1 MKNLKDSILEKLR
14 VDDIIINNEF
24 PIEGTMDD
32 MIKFLEENGFVAAD
46 ESHNYK
52 GTADDMFDHNKSK
65 CFYQTSNRF
74 WFADTSKEKISKKN
88 PIFFI
93 AITEKIFSVYYC
105 DSDEPYWGIDIVKN
119 DKKAFLKELN
129 KRFGWQ

>member
-1 MKNLKDSILEKLR
+1 MRTLKAVISEKLK
-14 VDDIIINNEF
+14 VDDIILNEEKF

-74 WFADTSKEKISKKN
+74 WFADTSKEKISK
-88 PIFFI
+88 I
-93 AITEKIFSVYYC
+93 
-105 DSDEPYWGIDIVKN
+105 IVIVMS
-119 DKKAFLKELN
+119 LIGGLI
-129 KRFGWQ
+129 